1 MDTFNIDF
9 NKTEELVNKLAG
21 LLDEVRGLKKAN
33 PSSNT
38 AAKEY
43 SMRSTY

>member
-9 NKTEELVNKLAG
+9 NKTEDLVNKLRG
-21 LLDEVRGLKKAN
+21 LLNECQAIKRTN
-33 PSSNT
+33 PASNT

-43 SMRSTY
+43 

>member
-9 NKTEELVNKLAG
+9 NKADEQVNKLRT
-21 LLDEVRGLKKAN
+21 LLNECQAIKRSN
-33 PSSNT
+33 PSTNT

-43 SMRSTY
+43 